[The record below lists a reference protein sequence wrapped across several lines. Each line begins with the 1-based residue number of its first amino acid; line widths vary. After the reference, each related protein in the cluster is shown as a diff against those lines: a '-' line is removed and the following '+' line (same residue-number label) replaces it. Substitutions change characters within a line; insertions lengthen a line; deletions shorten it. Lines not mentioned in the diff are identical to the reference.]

1 MNFSSSSVT
10 NYREIFTGII
20 QDAAEA
26 VLSARIETEK
36 HKLSKTSGSIGRVL
50 QGQWSVC

>member
-10 NYREIFTGII
+10 NYREIFTGNI

-36 HKLSKTSGSIGRVL
+36 HKLSKTSGSTGRAL